1 VEKKI
6 FTSNK
11 RITKAKKKH
20 ILFRRNMGESGHVR
34 SKIWVDQNLMSKREL
49 FNQDLSAG
57 LKNPS
62 GRGKRLIVVHIG
74 NEKGFVNKGLLVF
87 EGIKCGDYHDE
98 MNSEKFEAWFTKIL
112 SLIPQNSVVV
122 LDNAPYH
129 SRVLEKWPTS
139 AWRKEQ
145 IKEFLEIKQ
154 IPFEN
159 NLLKCELL
167 DLASLHKPVQPL
179 YAVEELA
186 AAHNVKILRT
196 PPYHCELN
204 PIEMIW
210 AQVKGYVAANNK
222 TFKLEDVRLLLEKG
236 IQNVTPERWEKCV
249 QHVIKEEDK
258 MWNLDGLMETVVEP
272 LIINLRDSS
281 NDSSDMNISDN
292 SDIN

>member
-1 VEKKI
+1 
-6 FTSNK
+6 
-11 RITKAKKKH
+11 
-20 ILFRRNMGESGHVR
+20 
-34 SKIWVDQNLMSKREL
+34 MSKREL

-179 YAVEELA
+179 YTVEELA

-258 MWNLDGLMETVVEP
+258 MWNLDGLMETVMEP
-272 LIINLRDSS
+272 LIINLQ
-281 NDSSDMNISDN
+281 NSSDDSDN